1 LLLQRVVVIYKFKY
15 STQVDYI
22 ERMTTRSYGKYCG
35 LAHALELVGERWALV
50 VVSDLIRGPKRFSE
64 LQRGQ
69 PRIPS
74 NVLSAR
80 LKGLEDAGVVRRR
93 VLPRPASG
101 VGYELTEYG
110 RELEEIVLR
119 LGLWGAK
126 SMSEPRP
133 DDVVTADTLLLALR
147 STFRP
152 EEARDLRVG
161 YELRF
166 GDIVVHARVDDGAL
180 EVDEGPLAEAD
191 LVLETDLSLHPL
203 FTGKLSPAEAIES
216 GRVKVTGKPKLLER
230 FVQVFHIPPLPVDV
244 PV

>member
-1 LLLQRVVVIYKFKY
+1 VQVRYIQRIK
-15 STQVDYI
+15 
-22 ERMTTRSYGKYCG
+22 TRDYGKYCG
-35 LAHALELVGERWALV
+35 LAHALELLGERWALV
-50 VVSDLIRGPKRFSE
+50 LVSDLLRGPKRFSE

-80 LKGLEDAGVVRRR
+80 LKELEDAGVVHRR

-110 RELEEIVLR
+110 RELEDIILR

-126 SMSEPRP
+126 SMLPEARP

-152 EEARDLRVG
+152 EPARDLRAS

-166 GDIVVHARVDDGAL
+166 GDIVVHARVDHGAL
-180 EVDEGPLAEAD
+180 EVDEGPITDAD
-191 LVLETDLSLHPL
+191 LVLETDVSLHPL
-203 FTGKLSPAEAIES
+203 LTGELNPAEAIES
-216 GRVKVTGKPKLLER
+216 GRVRIMGRRKLFER
-230 FVQVFHIPPLPVDV
+230 FVEVFHIPPMPVAA
-244 PV
+244 PA